1 MSLTNDNKL
10 LKTVKNAKIN
20 DIYLIFN
27 TERSN
32 MQTFKEFIDKNIGVS
47 DEEWGL
53 LESSMKVKHYKKGE
67 EITFND
73 DIWTDIIYINSG
85 LIRSYIITDT
95 GKDFTRQLYFNTNES
110 HTANL
115 FVIDFTS
122 ILTQTPS
129 NRGFEVLAD
138 SEVFVFSKENIYA
151 LYDAY
156 KKWEHIGRIMAEL
169 AYMNMDTYYY
179 GLLTK
184 NATERYLHLK
194 KTMSGLIDK
203 TPQYHIASY
212 LGITPVSLSR
222 IKKALKEN

>member
-1 MSLTNDNKL
+1 
-10 LKTVKNAKIN
+10 
-20 DIYLIFN
+20 
-27 TERSN
+27 
-32 MQTFKEFIDKNIGVS
+32 MQTFKEFIDTNIGVS

-53 LESSMKVKHYKKGE
+53 LETSIRTNHYKKGE
-67 EITFND
+67 IISFKD

-85 LIRSYIITDT
+85 LIRSYIINEN

-115 FVIDFTS
+115 FVIDLTS
-122 ILTQTPS
+122 MLTQTPS

-138 SEVFVFSKENIYA
+138 SEVFVFSKEN
-151 LYDAY
+151 LYGLYEAY

-169 AYMNMDTYYY
+169 AYMNMDQYYY
-179 GLLTK
+179 NLLTK

-194 KTMSGLIDK
+194 KIMSGLIEK

-222 IKKALKEN
+222 IKKELKEA